1 VTLNL
6 TPVLVLDAEEEVD
19 LWENMVIHLNPVNDF
34 FGVVRSMK
42 IHVVSSRWFI
52 VMVVRINLFSFS
64 TFFIYFLKVEL

>member
-1 VTLNL
+1 MTLNL